1 MSEKQLSQEEILSL
15 LDDESFDVAEI
26 VEEIEKNK
34 GLVFAKKDEKL
45 EEGEAILVSAS
56 LHIKKDE
63 KKPSSVLLKFI
74 QNNVVYSEYI
84 NIPSKEMVDS
94 KFGIAGTI
102 KKFNRWIT
110 TPIGEQGTDYKS
122 HIKTILGIV
131 EFQGLKTTIKKESFI
146 DKVTKE
152 ERPWF
157 SPSAYTVVSE
167 NSAQESY
174 KAFLKKVN
182 DGKAAKK
189 EADAGLVKP
198 VDETPTMTEEPPF

>member
-1 MSEKQLSQEEILSL
+1 MSEKQLSQEEMLSL
-15 LDDESFDVAEI
+15 LDDESFDISEI

-34 GLVFAKKDEKL
+34 GYRFSTKSEKVG
-45 EEGEAILVSAS
+45 EGEAILVSAS
-56 LHIKKDE
+56 LHIKKDD
-63 KKPSSVLLKFI
+63 KKPSSVLLKFL
-74 QNNVVYSEYI
+74 QNDVIYQEYI
-84 NIPSKEMVDS
+84 NIPSKESVNN
-94 KFGIAGTI
+94 KFGIEGDI

-110 TPIGEQGTDYKS
+110 TPIGEKGSDYKS
-122 HIKTILGIV
+122 YIKTILGIV
-131 EFQGLKTTIKKESFI
+131 ELQGLKTTIKKESFI

-152 ERPWF
+152 ERVWF
-157 SPSAYTVVSE
+157 SPSTYTVVSD